1 MKVIAIVGLPAGGK
15 GEFSRIADEMGIP
28 VVVMGDVVRQ
38 AVLDAGLVPDDHSM
52 GEMSRQLRERHGR
65 DAIAR
70 LTIAAIESLDKP
82 LVIVDGI
89 RSDAE
94 VKLYRDHFERFVLV
108 GITSA
113 FPVRLARLQV
123 RRRPDDAVGE
133 EGLRARDARELGWG
147 LGEALKIADYTLIN
161 DSTIESFRADVR
173 ALLDTLKVGP

>member
-1 MKVIAIVGLPAGGK
+1 MKVIAVVGLPAGGK
-15 GEFSRIADEMGIP
+15 GEFSRIANEMGIP

-70 LTIAAIESLDKP
+70 LTIAAIEALDNP

-94 VKLYRDHFERFVLV
+94 VELYRDHFGHFVLV
-108 GITSA
+108 GITSS
-113 FPVRLARLQV
+113 FPVRLARLQL
-123 RRRPDDAVGE
+123 RGRPDDAVGE
-133 EGLRARDARELGWG
+133 EGLHARDARELGWG
-147 LGEALKIADYTLIN
+147 LGEALRMADFILEN

-173 ALLDTLKVGP
+173 ALLRTLEADP